1 PNGYTIMHFDGQ
13 KYLLDYKAARRDQRE
28 QIRITAP
35 ESAPLAEAA
44 NVEFRA
50 NAFNAIPGALVQ
62 FRLNDGPWHTMTK
75 TENEP
80 DPVFQQLVNEEKQ
93 LGDQLPWR
101 KLPAPMACPHLWKAS
116 LGTVSTPGNHLI
128 QVKVTN
134 PNGQIL
140 EGHRTIRVE

>member
-1 PNGYTIMHFDGQ
+1 MHFDGQ
-13 KYLLDYKAARRDQRE
+13 KYLLDYKAARRDHRE

-35 ESAPLAEAA
+35 EAVSLAEAP

-62 FRLNDGPWHTMTK
+62 FRLGDAPWQDMTK

-80 DPVFQQLVNEEKQ
+80 DPVFRKLVDEEKL
-93 LGDQLPWR
+93 LGEQLPWR
-101 KLPAPMACPHLWKAS
+101 KLPAPMVCPHLWKAS
-116 LGTVSTPGNHLI
+116 LGTVTTPGNHLI

-140 EGHRTIRVE
+140 EGQRTIRVE